1 MKKLLLF
8 LNILVSLSCFS
19 QPVTQRAS
27 PSLTTADGRLMVNL
41 NFYLPRYLDTTAA
54 NLQKGVDT
62 CGAIIFTYPG
72 NKIWKR
78 SCNPKKWENITNGLL
93 NISDSITQY
102 LTPYQA
108 SQTYVAIQTQLPT
121 ASLSGGSNMELH
133 SAGIFNSTLNW
144 GAGRAAANSTQN
156 ATNPLASIVVNGINQ
171 TFTQP
176 SAGSSTSGTQA
187 ISLFYNTNRTVFNV
201 VTTTDGKTATATTE
215 YNFFPKYYIGYS
227 TTSTPSDADL
237 IAGINTIFPATT
249 RVTSGTL
256 ASPASSSYIFFAV
269 PASFGTPVVT
279 INAAGVTYN
288 NTTRSVT
295 NASGYTQSYIVSV
308 SPFATAAGVSYSI
321 N

>member
-1 MKKLLLF
+1 MKKLVVIIFLLVTITASSQTQRPSGLPTVSNGGF
-8 LNILVSLSCFS
+8 YRLGGVLDTMQMFIKTDTFSAKYPTLINHTNGKLYFSKGNGAFWNEIGDTASLSS
-19 QPVTQRAS
+19 IYVR
-27 PSLTTADGRLMVNL
+27 R
-41 NFYLPRYLDTTAA
+41 
-54 NLQKGVDT
+54 
-62 CGAIIFTYPG
+62 
-72 NKIWKR
+72 
-78 SCNPKKWENITNGLL
+78 
-93 NISDSITQY
+93 SDSNNVY
-102 LTPYQA
+102 LTPFLA
-108 SQTYVAIQTQLPT
+108 SQTYVAIQTQPPT
-121 ASLSGGSNMELH
+121 ASLSGGSNIELH

-144 GAGRAAANSTQN
+144 SAGRAASNSTQN

-176 SAGSSTSGTQA
+176 SAGSSVSGTQA

-201 VTTTDGKTATATTE
+201 VTTTDGKTATATTQ

-269 PASFGTPVVT
+269 PATFGTPVVT

-295 NASGYTQSYIVSV
+295 NASGYTQSYIISI